1 MPYIQQ
7 SRRDGIDLELGAD
20 RLDWSP
26 SDAGDLNFVV
36 STFIQNRLKDKGLK
50 YAVVNEMIG
59 ALECCKLELYRLVAA
74 PYEDEKL
81 EENGRVYGLV
91 VGGEY

>member
-1 MPYIQQ
+1 MPYIKQN
-7 SRRDGIDLELGAD
+7 RREGIDLELGAD

-36 STFIQNRLKDKGLK
+36 STFIQNRLKDKGLR
-50 YAVVNEMIG
+50 YAIVNEMIG

>member
-1 MPYIQQ
+1 MPYIKQD
-7 SRRDGIDLELGAD
+7 RRDGIDLELGAD